1 MGVYIVR
8 RLLWLPFLLFAV
20 TLLTFALGRFGPG
33 DPVAVM
39 LGNRYTEER
48 AKPLR
53 KALGLDRPFF
63 VQYGDYMWG
72 AIRGDLGESLRFRG
86 RAVRDLLGPK
96 IWVSVQVNLAA
107 MSVSLAIGLPLGFM
121 IAHKQGTWIDPTTV
135 TTFIVIMS
143 IPIMVTI
150 PFLMWAFCLKLD
162 MVPCS
167 GWGGFWD
174 LRMIIPAVSMGILGV
189 AGLARLMR
197 ASTLDV
203 MGQDFIR
210 TAYAKGLSTLTVDS
224 RHILK
229 NAMIPI
235 ITVPLVF
242 PGGDL
247 HHELHRRED
256 RRVPG
261 RREPVDRLHIQQGL
275 SRHHGLCH
283 NRVDRVR
290 AGEPVGRHLVRL
302 HRPQDPLPLEAIE
315 KWR

>member
-235 ITVPLVF
+235 ITVLSFSLAGIFTTSFIVERIVGF
-242 PGGDL
+242 PGVGNLLIDSIFN
-247 HHELHRRED
+247 RD
-256 RRVPG
+256 Y
-261 RREPVDRLHIQQGL
+261 PVIMGFAIIGSTVFVLANLLADI
-275 SRHHGLCH
+275 SY
-283 NRVDRVR
+283 
-290 AGEPVGRHLVRL
+290 AFI
-302 HRPQDPLPLEAIE
+302 DPRI
-315 KWR
+315 RYR

>member
-1 MGVYIVR
+1 MGIYVVR

-20 TLLTFALGRFGPG
+20 TLVTFALGRFGPG
-33 DPVAVM
+33 DPVVVM

-53 KALGLDRPFF
+53 QALGLDRPFF

-72 AIRGDLGESLRFRG
+72 VLRGDLGESLRFRG

-96 IWVSVQVNLAA
+96 MWVSFQVNIAA
-107 MSVSLAIGLPLGFM
+107 MAVSLGIGLPVGFM
-121 IAHKQGTWIDPTTV
+121 IAHKQGMWMDPATV
-135 TTFIVIMS
+135 AGFLILMS

-150 PFLMWAFCLKLD
+150 PFLLWIFCLKLSL
-162 MVPCS
+162 VPCS

-174 LRMIIPAVSMGILGV
+174 LRMVIPAASMGILGV

-210 TAYAKGLSTLTVDS
+210 TAYAKGLSGFTVDS

-235 ITVPLVF
+235 ITILSFSLAGIMTTSFIVERIVGF
-242 PGGDL
+242 PGVGNLLIDSIFNRDYPVIMAFTLITSTAFVMANLAADL
-247 HHELHRRED
+247 SYAF
-256 RRVPG
+256 
-261 RREPVDRLHIQQGL
+261 I
-275 SRHHGLCH
+275 
-283 NRVDRVR
+283 
-290 AGEPVGRHLVRL
+290 
-302 HRPQDPLPLEAIE
+302 DPRIRY
-315 KWR
+315 K